1 MSLVHLRSCRNSSG
15 TIKPLF
21 IPSIPMLPSNMPDT
35 AHRTLTVHCA
45 PVIPLVPSGA
55 GAIAVPTGDVVHVW
69 YATLDSLRPRYAEL
83 NDLLDPVEVERA
95 QRFRFEVDRERFIL
109 GHGLLR
115 SLLGNYLKRDG
126 SLVRMARGTF
136 GKPYLERKDL
146 RFSFSDTKDAIIV
159 AFANKHEIGADI
171 ETMLRAVDHEAV
183 SEHYF
188 TVPEIRAINE
198 AGAGA
203 GATRR
208 FLEFWTR
215 KEAVLKASGVGIMDD
230 LRSLRVDGER
240 NTVVIAHQAFMSMA
254 AEEYHVHTWHV
265 GPDHLISLA
274 SPVKV
279 REVLLCAAGSV

>member
-1 MSLVHLRSCRNSSG
+1 MS
-15 TIKPLF
+15 
-21 IPSIPMLPSNMPDT
+21 PS
-35 AHRTLTVHCA
+35 A
-45 PVIPLVPSGA
+45 A
-55 GAIAVPTGDVVHVW
+55 GAIVVPTGDTVHLW
-69 YATLDSLRPRYAEL
+69 YATLESLRPRHTEL
-83 NDLLDPVEVERA
+83 NDLLDPVEHERA
-95 QRFRFEVDRERFIL
+95 QRFRFDADRERFIL

-115 SLLGNYLKRDG
+115 SLLGKYLNRDG

-171 ETMLRAVDHEAV
+171 ETMHRHVDHDAV

-188 TVPEIRAINE
+188 TAPEVREIQA
-198 AGAGA
+198 AGPGAGA
-203 GATRR
+203 KRR

-240 NTVVIAHQAFMSMA
+240 NTMVIAHEAFTSMA

-265 GPDHLISLA
+265 GADHLISLA
-274 SPVKV
+274 SPVKMK
-279 REVLLCAAGSV
+279 EVMVWEAEEM

>member
-1 MSLVHLRSCRNSSG
+1 MSG
-15 TIKPLF
+15 P
-21 IPSIPMLPSNMPDT
+21 

-45 PVIPLVPSGA
+45 PVSRLSPSPPGT
-55 GAIAVPTGDVVHVW
+55 IAPPGTDAVHLW
-69 YATLDSLRPRYAEL
+69 YATLESLRPRHAEL
-83 NDLLDPVEVERA
+83 NELLDPVEQERA
-95 QRFRFEVDRERFIL
+95 QRFRFNADRERFIL

-115 SLLGNYLKRDG
+115 SLLGKYLKRDG
-126 SLVRMARGTF
+126 SLVRMSRGTF

-146 RFSFSDTKDAIIV
+146 RFSFSDTKDAMVV
-159 AFANKHEIGADI
+159 AFANKQEIGADI
-171 ETMLRAVDHEAV
+171 ETMHRAVDHDAV

-188 TVPEIRAINE
+188 TAPEIKAIRD
-198 AGAGA
+198 AGASGS
-203 GATRR
+203 GSPRSTHLLPTATANSSSDKEASKRR

-240 NTVVIAHQAFMSMA
+240 NTMVIAHEAFISMA

-279 REVLLCAAGSV
+279 KEMKVWGAESA